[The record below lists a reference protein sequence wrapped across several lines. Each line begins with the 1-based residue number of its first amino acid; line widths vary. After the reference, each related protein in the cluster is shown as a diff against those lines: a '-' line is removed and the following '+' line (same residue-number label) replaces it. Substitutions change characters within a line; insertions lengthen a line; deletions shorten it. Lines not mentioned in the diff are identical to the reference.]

1 MKDLKNILGIFGGET
16 DSMFSLFI
24 KGFSGMN
31 IIDVVYNDY
40 KKRMVMIHTELT
52 IKSAQLNNYIE
63 NLIIDSSILITLL
76 ISFKTILCWF
86 IFVAINFGFAS
97 YKMVGFI
104 RDQMKKSKS
113 KSNLLSLNQSTTVTT
128 RKKKEKTPILSLEN

>member
-63 NLIIDSSILITLL
+63 NIIIDSSILITLL

-97 YKMVGFI
+97 YKMAGYI
-104 RDQMKKSKS
+104 RTQMKNSKS
-113 KSNLLSLNQSTTVTT
+113 KSNLLSLNLSST
-128 RKKKEKTPILSLEN
+128 RKKKRTPLLSLEN